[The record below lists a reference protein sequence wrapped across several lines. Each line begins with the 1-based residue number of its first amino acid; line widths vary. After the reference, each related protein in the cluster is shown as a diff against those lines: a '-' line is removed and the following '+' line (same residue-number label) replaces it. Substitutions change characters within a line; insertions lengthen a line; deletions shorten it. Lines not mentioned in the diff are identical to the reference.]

1 MIGVVIATHGRLAHE
16 LLQAA
21 VFIVGKAEQM
31 KAISI
36 DPSKDIKELQAEIKK
51 VIEEVNTGEGVIVL
65 TDMYGGTPSNM
76 TLSFLKKN
84 EVEVVTGVN
93 LPMIIRICQGRGKWS
108 SLNDIAK
115 EVVEYGR
122 KSINQATEI
131 LYK

>member
-16 LLQAA
+16 LLQTA
-21 VFIVGKAEQM
+21 VFIVGKEDQM

-36 DPSKDIKELQAEIKK
+36 DPSKDIKELKAEIKK
-51 VIEEVNTGEGVIVL
+51 VIEEVSTGEGVIVL

-76 TLSFLKKN
+76 TLSFLKEN

-93 LPMIIRICQGRGKWS
+93 LPMIIRICQSRKKRS
-108 SLNDIAK
+108 FLSEIAQ

-131 LYK
+131 LQL